1 MNRKYHGQMSESLLV
16 GGLLSLSGGFQDA
29 YTYIGRGH
37 VFANAQ
43 TGNIVL
49 LGKYIA
55 ERDIE
60 KIPHYLIPILA
71 FIGGVIL
78 AQRIRFLYGKSTKMH
93 WRQLILL
100 IEIGLLFVAAWLP
113 NEENW
118 NVIANALVSFSCAM
132 QVDSFR
138 KVRGNV
144 LATTMCIGNL
154 RTATDLLCAYWNT
167 KDDELRRKSVQYYIF
182 IMIFAIGAVLGNAAV
197 QIQGEYALW
206 WCCAALIL
214 AFLIM
219 FIQEERSDSG
229 MTEREGLLEEL
240 EDIVAELRRKICN
253 KICNK
258 KGASGSGH

>member
-1 MNRKYHGQMSESLLV
+1 C
-16 GGLLSLSGGFQDA
+16 
-29 YTYIGRGH
+29 RGH

-55 ERDIE
+55 ERNIE
-60 KIPHYLIPILA
+60 KIPHYLVPILA

-78 AQRIRFLYGKSTKMH
+78 AQRIRFLYGKSIKVH
-93 WRQLILL
+93 WRQLVLL
-100 IEIGLLFVAAWLP
+100 IEIGLLFAAAWLP

-138 KVRGNV
+138 KVRGNA

-167 KDDELRRKSVQYYIF
+167 KDGEIRRKSVQYYTF
-182 IMIFAIGAVLGNAAV
+182 IVIFAGGAVLGNAAV
-197 QIQGEYALW
+197 QIQGKYALW

-214 AFLIM
+214 ACLLM
-219 FIQEERSDSG
+219 LIQEEKNSSG
-229 MTEREGLLEEL
+229 TAEKEGLWEEL
-240 EDIVAELRRKICN
+240 EDIATELKRKIGS
-253 KICNK
+253 K
-258 KGASGSGH
+258 KRPSGRGH